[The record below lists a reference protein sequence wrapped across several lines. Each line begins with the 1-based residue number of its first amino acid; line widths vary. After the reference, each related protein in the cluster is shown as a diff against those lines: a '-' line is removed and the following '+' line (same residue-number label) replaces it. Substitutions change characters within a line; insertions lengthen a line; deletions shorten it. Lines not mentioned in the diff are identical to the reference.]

1 MTKIIEAKA
10 VISAEDKTG
19 AVFDNIA
26 KKISGMT
33 KVANTFAGIKAPQ
46 GGLMGLGAAGWGAK
60 FQKDI
65 EALRISS
72 RELAG
77 IQKNWQNF
85 NSAMG
90 RNGPVRAA
98 NYFRAMDDWKNTTL
112 SNLREVRLGM
122 TETEK
127 VHKRFYGGLKRA
139 GEFALLAGGIGSG
152 AYMAARGVAAG
163 AKQIGDRGRELA
175 RYSLA
180 GMSQDEKDIAGAKA
194 DEISGKYPAV
204 SRTEVLGHI
213 RQLRAR
219 LGSFDHAIDNAETLS
234 KAQVVLGTL
243 GQGGE
248 AGGHDLEQLVL
259 GLESQG
265 VGNNPEKFK
274 AYMNAFVK
282 AKSLFPD
289 LKGEDFRQYMQRA
302 NASKYGLS
310 DDYLQNVVP
319 TMMQHEG
326 ASNFG
331 NMQASAFS
339 ALVGGRQTKAAK
351 AVMAGYGLMG
361 EDGKIKAMD
370 KFVSN
375 PEKWAS
381 ENLAPALE
389 NKGITMNEEHR
400 GDVVKAL
407 TQMFSNRKVGE
418 FFASML
424 VNQGI
429 IAKDREMLQ
438 GAKGTEGADIA
449 RSQDPYVALAGLTT
463 QAKDLATAFIG
474 TKEAIS
480 AMNTAADDIGKRTK
494 ALKEGNW
501 LGLLPDDDQR
511 IIKAARD
518 GWNTPL
524 SGVNEQ
530 NRRGNL
536 ELQQREVD
544 ERLRQGGYSDA
555 QTRQMRLRAFEL
567 RSGID
572 ASNNAS
578 TMPPIFSDAERAQ
591 WEEIDREHRRGTAL
605 SGMSARA
612 GGPFI
617 PLPMADPRKTF
628 GEMPPVQSLEGAT
641 VQATLTGS
649 ADVHGELK
657 VEVTAGSALLAIVQ
671 KAESLVAKLTGS
683 LNANGP
689 GSLGHSSPDAAA
701 PKPDTGA
708 SGNW

>member
-1 MTKIIEAKA
+1 
-10 VISAEDKTG
+10 
-19 AVFDNIA
+19 
-26 KKISGMT
+26 
-33 KVANTFAGIKAPQ
+33 
-46 GGLMGLGAAGWGAK
+46 
-60 FQKDI
+60 
-65 EALRISS
+65 
-72 RELAG
+72 
-77 IQKNWQNF
+77 
-85 NSAMG
+85 
-90 RNGPVRAA
+90 
-98 NYFRAMDDWKNTTL
+98 
-112 SNLREVRLGM
+112 
-122 TETEK
+122 
-127 VHKRFYGGLKRA
+127 
-139 GEFALLAGGIGSG
+139 LAGGIGSG

-265 VGNNPEKFK
+265 LGNDPEKFK
-274 AYMNAFVK
+274 SYLNAFVK

-289 LKGEDFRQYMQRA
+289 LKGEDFRQYMKNA

-326 ASNFG
+326 ANNFG
-331 NMQASAFS
+331 TMQASAFS

-361 EDGKIKAMD
+361 NDGKIKAMD

-389 NKGITMNEEHR
+389 SKGISMNEEHR

-424 VNQGI
+424 VNKAI

-474 TKEAIS
+474 TKEA
-480 AMNTAADDIGKRTK
+480 T
-494 ALKEGNW
+494 
-501 LGLLPDDDQR
+501 
-511 IIKAARD
+511 
-518 GWNTPL
+518 
-524 SGVNEQ
+524 
-530 NRRGNL
+530 RR
-536 ELQQREVD
+536 
-544 ERLRQGGYSDA
+544 
-555 QTRQMRLRAFEL
+555 
-567 RSGID
+567 
-572 ASNNAS
+572 
-578 TMPPIFSDAERAQ
+578 
-591 WEEIDREHRRGTAL
+591 
-605 SGMSARA
+605 
-612 GGPFI
+612 
-617 PLPMADPRKTF
+617 
-628 GEMPPVQSLEGAT
+628 
-641 VQATLTGS
+641 
-649 ADVHGELK
+649 
-657 VEVTAGSALLAIVQ
+657 
-671 KAESLVAKLTGS
+671 
-683 LNANGP
+683 
-689 GSLGHSSPDAAA
+689 
-701 PKPDTGA
+701 
-708 SGNW
+708 